1 MLQTMPRTAS
11 LFFAHDAICVTRQ
24 GARFTV
30 LLFSLVVVAVLA
42 GCGTPSQRS
51 VITQEQASRLSAE
64 DAKGVTVYAIGLV
77 GTPYRWGGNTPES
90 GFDCSGLI
98 AHVYQKSARV
108 QSPRT
113 VAELKSWG
121 YPVNAKELRTG
132 DLVVFSKGGE
142 STHAGIFVGEGR
154 FVHAPSTG
162 GRVRLDRLNTP
173 YWAQYQVTYNRP

>member
-1 MLQTMPRTAS
+1 MHHV
-11 LFFAHDAICVTRQ
+11 LFLPLDRRHRAALKLHA
-24 GARFTV
+24 AR
-30 LLFSLVVVAVLA
+30 LCSLVLWFAAALLA
-42 GCGTPSQRS
+42 ACSTPPNRMATVQ
-51 VITQEQASRLSAE
+51 QAPPSRLSAE

-98 AHVYQKSARV
+98 AHVYQKSARLK
-108 QSPRT
+108 SPRT
-113 VAELKSWG
+113 VTELKSWG
-121 YPVNAKELRTG
+121 YPLDPKDVRTG

-162 GRVRLDRLNTP
+162 GRVRLDRLNAA
-173 YWAQYQVTYNRP
+173 YWAQYQVSYSRP

>member
-1 MLQTMPRTAS
+1 MVWG
-11 LFFAHDAICVTRQ
+11 ICVLT
-24 GARFTV
+24 A
-30 LLFSLVVVAVLA
+30 VAVLT
-42 GCGTPSQRS
+42 GCGTPSHRS
-51 VITQEQASRLSAE
+51 TSTQESRPSRLNAE

-98 AHVYQKSARV
+98 AHVYQKGAHL

-113 VAELKSWG
+113 VADLKSWG
-121 YPVNAKELRTG
+121 SPLNADDLRTG

-142 STHAGIFVGEGR
+142 ATHAGIYVGEGR

-162 GRVRLDRLNTP
+162 GRVRLDRINTP
-173 YWAQYQVTYNRP
+173 YWSNYQVAFSRP